1 MGKTIVLTPFD
12 MYNLQEGTGENF
24 DSLLSTFKIELSMID
39 GIILPNLKMDKGCG
53 FLKAGR
59 CTVHKYRPGIC
70 RLFPMGRIYREK
82 GFDYFL
88 QINEC
93 AISDS
98 DRTQVRVRDWLGID
112 YLEKNEAFINK
123 WHRFLTFERKKIST
137 IAEMAS
143 NEINRLK
150 TGDEDSLRTLAH
162 IYGEDEL
169 FDKIGE
175 AAYREKRITMISEA
189 SQSETK
195 EVMKKVIRC
204 FYLEGYDISA
214 DFYQQFDERLKRCL
228 SELRN
233 IK

>member
-1 MGKTIVLTPFD
+1 M
-12 MYNLQEGTGENF
+12 M
-24 DSLLSTFKIELSMID
+24 D
-39 GIILPNLKMDKGCG
+39 GIILPNLKMSEGCA
-53 FLKAGR
+53 FLKNGGCEIHA
-59 CTVHKYRPGIC
+59 HRPGIC
-70 RLFPMGRIYREK
+70 RLFPLGRIYVGRTAEADK
-82 GFDYFL
+82 KTATEFKYFL
-88 QINEC
+88 QTKEC
-93 AISDS
+93 PVKNKIE
-98 DRTQVRVRDWLGID
+98 VRVSDWLGID
-112 YLEKNEAFINK
+112 DLEKNEAFINK
-123 WHRFLTFERKKIST
+123 WHRFLTFDRKKIST

-150 TGDEDSLRTLAH
+150 TVDEDSLRTLAH